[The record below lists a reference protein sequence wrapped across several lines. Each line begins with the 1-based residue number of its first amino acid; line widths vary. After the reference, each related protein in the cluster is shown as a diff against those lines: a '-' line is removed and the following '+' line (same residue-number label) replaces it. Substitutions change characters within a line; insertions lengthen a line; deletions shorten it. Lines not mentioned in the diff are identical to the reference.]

1 MKKNHFLLSGE
12 SNIFVHLFLLILPHA
27 NYSLPLCPVKVT
39 YLLLGGNIGHTALL
53 IESAIAEMEKSVGK
67 IANHIVIA
75 QGRLIS
81 RLEKVTAPTEI
92 EFPLTSAGMKDLV
105 AKASVNDAKIQTFL
119 DAPEEMLTF
128 VRYGETVSYLS
139 TSVIAQLVHHAT
151 EHRAQ
156 ISDILAFNKMDVV
169 NLDDYDLWSF
179 ERSEK

>member
-1 MKKNHFLLSGE
+1 MAWANNQVFMKLSTLPEDALHF
-12 SNIFVHLFLLILPHA
+12 
-27 NYSLPLCPVKVT
+27 
-39 YLLLGGNIGHTALL
+39 
-53 IESAIAEMEKSVGK
+53 SAWNPDWTVGK

-81 RLEKVTAPTEI
+81 RLEKIGAPEEV
-92 EFPLTSAGMKDLV
+92 EFSLTSQGMKDLA
-105 AKASVNDAKIQTFL
+105 AKSAANDAKIQTL
-119 DAPEEMLTF
+119 VHAPEEMLTF

-156 ISDILAFNKMDVV
+156 ISDILAFNKMDVI

-179 ERSEK
+179 ERSERG

>member
-1 MKKNHFLLSGE
+1 MAWANNQVFTKLSTLPEE
-12 SNIFVHLFLLILPHA
+12 SLSFAAWNP
-27 NYSLPLCPVKVT
+27 KWT
-39 YLLLGGNIGHTALL
+39 
-53 IESAIAEMEKSVGK
+53 VGK

-75 QGRLIS
+75 QGRMIS
-81 RLEKVTAPTEI
+81 RLEKQSAPEEI
-92 EFPLTSAGMKDLV
+92 DFPNTSQGMKDLA
-105 AKASVNDAKIQTFL
+105 AKSAANDARIQTFL
-119 DAPEEMLTF
+119 ETPEEMLTF
-128 VRYGETVSYLS
+128 IRYGETVSYLS

>member
-1 MKKNHFLLSGE
+1 MAWANNQVFTKLSTLPEE
-12 SNIFVHLFLLILPHA
+12 SLSFAAWNPEW
-27 NYSLPLCPVKVT
+27 T
-39 YLLLGGNIGHTALL
+39 
-53 IESAIAEMEKSVGK
+53 VGK

-75 QGRLIS
+75 QGRMIS
-81 RLEKVTAPTEI
+81 RLEKQSAPEEI
-92 EFPLTSAGMKDLV
+92 DFPSTSQGMKDLA
-105 AKASVNDAKIQTFL
+105 AKSAANDARIQTFL
-119 DAPEEMLTF
+119 ETPEEMLTF

-139 TSVIAQLVHHAT
+139 TSVIAQLIHHAT